1 MESPSRIHSDSEGA
15 GFLASND
22 TNSTQTRH
30 IPIKH
35 LYCRELVE
43 SGELDVGF
51 VPGKDNMADMGT
63 MPLDRIKRW
72 EFAIKVIAL
81 PN

>member
-1 MESPSRIHSDSEGA
+1 MESPSRIHSDTEGA

-22 TNSTQTRH
+22 KNSTQARH
-30 IPIKH
+30 ISIKH
-35 LYCRELVE
+35 FYCRELVE

-51 VPGKDNMADMGT
+51 VPGKDNMADMGIR
-63 MPLDRIKRW
+63 PLDRIKLW

-81 PN
+81 PD